1 MIYYSLQNKETKKL
15 IRVYSTIFYANVCYT
30 FDEIGDT
37 LWLVSEET
45 AKKALETPNF
55 SSKGEA
61 AYDTPY
67 NWLESS
73 EWEVVKIIL
82 NVEE

>member
-15 IRVYSTIFYANVCYT
+15 IKIYSTIFYANVCYNLSAV
-30 FDEIGDT
+30 GSSV
-37 LWLVSEET
+37 WLVSKNI

-55 SSKGEA
+55 SLKDKA
-61 AYDTPY
+61 DYDNPCNGFETT
-67 NWLESS
+67 
-73 EWEVVKIIL
+73 EWEVVKVIL